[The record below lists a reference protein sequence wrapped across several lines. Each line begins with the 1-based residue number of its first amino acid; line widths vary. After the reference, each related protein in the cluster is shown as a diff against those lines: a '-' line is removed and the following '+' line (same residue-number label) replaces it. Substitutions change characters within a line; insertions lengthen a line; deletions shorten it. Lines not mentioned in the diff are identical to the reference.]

1 MSLRAVVFDLDG
13 TLIDSAPALNH
24 AVNGMLA
31 DLGRAPLD
39 LARTTSFIGNGVGK
53 LIERALAATG
63 GGAPA
68 EARALFDARYA
79 ATPAAL
85 TTLYPG
91 VPEALGALRAQGL
104 RLGLC
109 TNKPQGPA
117 DKVLAETGLAPFFE
131 AAVGARDGVA
141 LKPDPEPLR
150 LCLSALGAE
159 AGTALYVGD
168 SETDAATAQAAG
180 VRFALFTLGYRKA
193 PAEALPA
200 LWRFD
205 AFAAL
210 PGFVATLS
218 GAAAQ

>member
-1 MSLRAVVFDLDG
+1 MSLRAAVFDLDG

-39 LARTTSFIGNGVGK
+39 LARTTAFIGNGVAK
-53 LIERALAATG
+53 LVERALAATG
-63 GGAPA
+63 GGAPG
-68 EARALFDARYA
+68 ARALFDARYA

-85 TTLYPG
+85 TTVFPG
-91 VPEALGALRAQGL
+91 VAEALAALRARGL
-104 RLGLC
+104 RLGVC

-117 DKVLAETGLAPFFE
+117 EKVLAETGLAEFFD
-131 AAVGARDGVA
+131 ATVGGREGAA
-141 LKPDPEPLR
+141 LKPDPAPLR
-150 LCLSALGAE
+150 LCLESLGADP
-159 AGTALYVGD
+159 AAALFVGD
-168 SETDAATAQAAG
+168 SEIDAETARAAG
-180 VRFALFTLGYRKA
+180 VRFALFTLGYRKT

-210 PGFVATLS
+210 PGF
-218 GAAAQ
+218 AAALDAAAAE